1 MIILITNIFHLD
13 INRTLTFLQSC
24 DALALK
30 AMLHLIWVRFLKN
43 QVHGPGFLFW
53 PSWLWKTP
61 WQRGS
66 WQNGELWCECWQYL
80 WHNAEILIRG
90 LVVGRGVLIA
100 TKRGV
105 NASRRPPNALIA
117 DCWRIVVD
125 KSSSL
130 SSLFGSLVVLII
142 STIYKHIWHIFW
154 FSLTPP
160 MWKKNGLK
168 AILHLW
174 KLFVFIIKEAHQAW

>member
-13 INRTLTFLQSC
+13 LKRTLTPLQVALVPPNTPYFMPTGPKKISC
-24 DALALK
+24 DALTLK
-30 AMLHLIWVRFLKN
+30 AILHLIWVSLFFNKN
-43 QVHGPGFLFW
+43 HVNRPGFLFW
-53 PSWLWKTP
+53 PGWLWKTP
-61 WQRGS
+61 WQRWS
-66 WQNGELWCECWQYL
+66 WQNGKLWCECWQYL

-117 DCWRIVVD
+117 DCWRIVVN

-130 SSLFGSLVVLII
+130 SSLFGSLVVLMI
-142 STIYKHIWHIFW
+142 STIYKHIWHIF
-154 FSLTPP
+154 
-160 MWKKNGLK
+160 
-168 AILHLW
+168 
-174 KLFVFIIKEAHQAW
+174 